1 MTRKDRQPPARP
13 GANRPP
19 EKTQFNRAVLAKP
32 SRIDR
37 KPKRTWGRGRP

>member
-1 MTRKDRQPPARP
+1 MTRKDHQPPARP
-13 GANRPP
+13 GANRP

-37 KPKRTWGRGRP
+37 KPKRQWGRGRP